1 MRRAAVLVSAGLPRC
16 WRRAASAQND
26 RPRNLILFVPDGL
39 RGRIVTPQT
48 APTMAEVRDKGVNF
62 KNSHSLFPTF
72 TTANASAMATGHHL
86 GDTGDFSNTIYT
98 GYPVEAAGGT
108 VTPFLESDPVLRDVD
123 EHFGGDY
130 LNEETVLKMARAK
143 GYSTAAMGK
152 LGPTLIFDHTD
163 KIGAD
168 GLHSI
173 VIDDATGS
181 KNGVPLSQEMQAA
194 LTKAGLP
201 LVTPSRGESA
211 KAGDAKTPGTL
222 VPNTAQQAYFADV
235 ATKVVLPMFKARNKP
250 FVLVFWSRDPDGSQ
264 HNNGDSLNTVT
275 PGINGPTSIAGIH
288 NADDNLAQLRK
299 ALDDL
304 GLAASTNII
313 ISSDHG
319 FSTISKES
327 KSSPAA
333 KASYDDTPKDFLP
346 MGFLAIDLAKALDL
360 PLFDPN
366 DKNAR
371 VADNAHPKAGN
382 GLLGNDPDKPD
393 LVVANNGGSDLIYLP
408 NKDKKLAARTIKALL
423 EQDYVSGLFV
433 DDKLGRFP
441 GTLEMSQLGLKGKA
455 VTPTPSIVVNF
466 RSYTTGCD
474 EPTNCSVEVAD
485 TVLRQGQGMHGSFGR
500 GDTMNFTAAIGPDF
514 KAGYV
519 DPLPVSNAD
528 VGMTIAQLMG
538 LHTAAAGGLI
548 GRVMSEALPNGI
560 IPKAADGN
568 DHLQAGS
575 QRTADDREVPA
586 RAVATLFRC
595 GGISGAN
602 GRPRSRRR
610 QTKNG
615 GEITP
620 PSQLCRFP
628 GDGYIPMSNT
638 FGRCASGNAAAPTM
652 VATILIRV
660 RLLRCLPRIWLAI
673 HSSISVSTSTA
684 RSAPSFRS
692 RCPATAQRCAAA
704 PASRTRRPRDA
715 RLPWPTG
722 RRNVRRRCA
731 RRRHR

>member
-1 MRRAAVLVSAGLPRC
+1 MMRRSLVLLSAGLTLLS
-16 WRRAASAQND
+16 AGVASAQNTT
-26 RPRNLILFVPDGL
+26 PHNLILFVPDGL

-48 APTMAEVRDKGVNF
+48 APAMADVRDKGVNF

-72 TTANASAMATGHHL
+72 TTANASAMATGHYL

-98 GYPVEAAGGT
+98 GYPVGPADGT
-108 VTPFLESDPVLRDVD
+108 VTPFLEADPVIIDAD

-163 KIGAD
+163 KIGTD

-173 VIDDATGS
+173 VIDDSSGG
-181 KNGVPLSQEMQAA
+181 KGGVPLSPEMQAA
-194 LTKAGLP
+194 LTKAGFP
-201 LVTPSRGESA
+201 LATPSRGDNG
-211 KAGDAKTPGTL
+211 KAGDARTPGTL
-222 VPNTAQQAYFADV
+222 VPNTTQQAYFADV

-275 PGINGPTSIAGIH
+275 PGINGPTSLAGIR
-288 NADDNLAQLRK
+288 NADNNLAQLRK

-304 GLAASTNII
+304 GLSASTNII

-327 KSSPAA
+327 KTSPSA

-371 VADNAHPKAGN
+371 VADTAHPKAGN
-382 GLLGNDPDKPD
+382 GLLGQDPAKPD
-393 LVVANNGGSDLIYLP
+393 LVVATNGGSDLIYLP
-408 NKDKKLAARTIKALL
+408 GKNKKLADRAIKALL
-423 EQDYVSGLFV
+423 DQDYISGIFV
-433 DDKLGRFP
+433 DDKLGEFP
-441 GTLEMSQLGLKGKA
+441 GTLKMSQLNLRGKA
-455 VTPTPSIVVNF
+455 VTPIPSIVVNF
-466 RSYTTGCD
+466 RSYTTGCE

-514 KAGYV
+514 RAGYV

-528 VGMTIAQLMG
+528 VGITIAQLMN
-538 LHTAAAGGLI
+538 LHAAAMGGLT
-548 GRVMSEALPNGI
+548 GRVMSEALPNGV
-560 IPKAADGN
+560 IPKASDG
-568 DHLQAGS
+568 S
-575 QRTADDREVPA
+575 IVSRPA
-586 RAVATLFRC
+586 
-595 GGISGAN
+595 AN
-602 GRPRSRRR
+602 GLRTILKFQRVLTQRYFDVA
-610 QTKNG
+610 G
-615 GEITP
+615 
-620 PSQLCRFP
+620 FP
-628 GDGYIPMSNT
+628 GRTVGLDAEDGKQK
-638 FGRCASGNAAAPTM
+638 
-652 VATILIRV
+652 
-660 RLLRCLPRIWLAI
+660 
-673 HSSISVSTSTA
+673 TA
-684 RSAPSFRS
+684 
-692 RCPATAQRCAAA
+692 
-704 PASRTRRPRDA
+704 
-715 RLPWPTG
+715 G
-722 RRNVRRRCA
+722 K
-731 RRRHR
+731 